1 MLFLILAPTWWFS
14 PIEPLFMAYPA
25 PGIPT
30 IWRALDKYSE
40 SSSDLS
46 PRSLQRLFKQYVGV
60 NPKWVIRL
68 YRLQNVAEMLEGLD
82 HQDVLELAMDM
93 GYYDQS
99 HFIRDFKAVIGKTPE
114 VYIKER

>member
-1 MLFLILAPTWWFS
+1 M
-14 PIEPLFMAYPA
+14 
-25 PGIPT
+25 
-30 IWRALDKYSE
+30 DKYSE